1 MPKLLTVYDPDTY
14 ETVGQLTDWMIRA
27 NAYGYVT
34 KNQGKAI
41 VQKLT
46 PMLPITV
53 SVALRTHKSV
63 IYVTAGATMF
73 RVNQR
78 GRIIDK
84 PWNPNPR
91 QPPRNP
97 WAD

>member
-1 MPKLLTVYDPDTY
+1 MPNLKLEYEPTLY
-14 ETVGQLTDWMIRA
+14 ETPEQLTDWMIRA
-27 NAYGYVT
+27 NAWGVVT

-46 PMLPITV
+46 PMLP
-53 SVALRTHKSV
+53 
-63 IYVTAGATMF
+63 VTASLSVRTPKSMIYIQAGDIFF
-73 RVNQR
+73 RIGQR
-78 GRIIDK
+78 GQVIDR

-91 QPPRNP
+91 RAPRNP